1 MGRYTGKKCRLL
13 TMLWLTALFFLVEIV
28 VGYVTNSMA
37 LIADSF
43 HMLSDV
49 AALVVAFL
57 SVKMSPKKWSKNTF
71 GWARAEVLGALVNA
85 VFLVALCFS
94 ITVEACKRF
103 IEVEEIH
110 EAKLLVGVGGL
121 GLLVNVIGLCLFHE
135 HGSAHG
141 HSHGI
146 SRSHN
151 RLSTLVGTDD
161 NENDEAYRPSTPQVK
176 RAHGHSHDAS
186 QMNMRGVFLHV
197 LSDALGSVIVI
208 VSALIVWLTNWKYR
222 TIYNREKYKNNIN
235 LFLDNLPINTY
246 ISELARPHVKI
257 LQYAA
262 YLAISIISDNIHGGQ
277 RFWLV
282 IFSFSSVTGGKAFHV
297 RNSIGVEYFTLLTTV
312 PDLFSIKPSFNCTL
326 SILLNFSLLRGGVAG
341 LFVTL
346 LAFAAVH
353 KQIVAEHYQIW
364 HGINQFH
371 GQGRIAQ
378 LSCKEHTFYDI
389 INRLRMK
396 TIVDEVHTNE
406 LWTWT
411 KLCSCIGSI
420 CFVISDTLL
429 GFHYFHNPLPYSQ
442 VSIMLTYYAAQLGI
456 ALSAVDSKNNSNNR
470 VPASKG

>member
-1 MGRYTGKKCRLL
+1 MGRYTGKKCRLM

-110 EAKLLVGVGGL
+110 EAKLLVAVGAL

-135 HGSAHG
+135 HGNSHT
-141 HSHGI
+141 HTHGI

-176 RAHGHSHDAS
+176 RTHGHSHDAS

-208 VSALIVWLTNWKYR
+208 VSALIVWLTKWEYR
-222 TIYNREKYKNNIN
+222 
-235 LFLDNLPINTY
+235 FY
-246 ISELARPHVKI
+246 IDPALSL
-257 LQYAA
+257 L
-262 YLAISIISDNIHGGQ
+262 
-277 RFWLV
+277 LV
-282 IFSFSSVTGGKAFHV
+282 ILILRSVWPLLQESALILLQTVPTHIQVDAIQQRLLENVDGVLAVHEFHV
-297 RNSIGVEYFTLLTTV
+297 WQLAGDRIIASAHIRCRNLSEYMKIAERVKEFFHNEGIHSTTIQ
-312 PDLFSIKPSFNCTL
+312 PEFIDYHSNSEIKEPPTEDCVLDCPKTDKPCNHATCCGAS
-326 SILLNFSLLRGGVAG
+326 
-341 LFVTL
+341 
-346 LAFAAVH
+346 
-353 KQIVAEHYQIW
+353 KQY
-364 HGINQFH
+364 NSKRDTNSRSTCPKSKCL
-371 GQGRIAQ
+371 GRCLEAIK
-378 LSCKEHTFYDI
+378 SDSNT
-389 INRLRMK
+389 
-396 TIVDEVHTNE
+396 V
-406 LWTWT
+406 
-411 KLCSCIGSI
+411 IGS
-420 CFVISDTLL
+420 
-429 GFHYFHNPLPYSQ
+429 
-442 VSIMLTYYAAQLGI
+442 
-456 ALSAVDSKNNSNNR
+456 
-470 VPASKG
+470 